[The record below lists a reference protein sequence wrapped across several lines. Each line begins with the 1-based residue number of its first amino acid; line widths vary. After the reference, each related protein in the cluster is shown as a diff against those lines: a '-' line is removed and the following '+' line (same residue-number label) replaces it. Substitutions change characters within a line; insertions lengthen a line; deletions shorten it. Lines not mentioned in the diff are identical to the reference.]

1 VALPVMDAAALA
13 RALPM
18 AGAIDALEAGFRRPL
33 ATGPL
38 RTHVD
43 TAPGSLLVMPATGE
57 SGTGVKLVTLTPG
70 NPAAG
75 RPLIHAMYVL
85 FDPVTQAPRAVLDGG
100 ALTALRTGAVS
111 GLATRFLARPDASEL
126 AVFGAGVQARS
137 HVTAMRAVRPIAR
150 VTVIGRDADRA
161 SGFVTELRAD
171 GLDAATGDATAVETA
186 DIVCTCTTSDTPLF
200 DGNRLRGGAHVN
212 AVGAYLPTTRELDTA
227 AVARGRV
234 VVETR
239 EVAMAEAGTIL
250 LPIAEGA
257 VGPDHVVADLAEVV
271 GGAAVRRG
279 AADVTVFVSV
289 GAAFEDLIV
298 AAAAVGA

>member
-1 VALPVMDAAALA
+1 MALPVMDAAALA

-137 HVTAMRAVRPIAR
+137 HVAAMRAVRPIAR
-150 VTVIGRDADRA
+150 VTVIGRDAERA
-161 SGFVTELRAD
+161 SGFVTDRKS
-171 GLDAATGDATAVETA
+171 T
-186 DIVCTCTTSDTPLF
+186 
-200 DGNRLRGGAHVN
+200 RLNSSH
-212 AVGAYLPTTRELDTA
+212 
-227 AVARGRV
+227 
-234 VVETR
+234 
-239 EVAMAEAGTIL
+239 
-250 LPIAEGA
+250 
-257 VGPDHVVADLAEVV
+257 
-271 GGAAVRRG
+271 
-279 AADVTVFVSV
+279 
-289 GAAFEDLIV
+289 
-298 AAAAVGA
+298 